1 MTIKSK
7 LFTKKDPAASR
18 RLRIQ
23 RLETVLTPESLAPD
37 PHYLEVETL
46 RAMDAPGWEQAVNCE
61 LLYMEDELDDEDAK
75 LV

>member
-7 LFTKKDPAASR
+7 LFAKKDPAASR
-18 RLRIQ
+18 RLRIK
-23 RLETVLTPESLAPD
+23 RLETVLTPENLAPD
-37 PHYLEVETL
+37 PAYLGVEAL
-46 RAMDAPGWEQAVNCE
+46 KAMDAPGWEQAVNCE